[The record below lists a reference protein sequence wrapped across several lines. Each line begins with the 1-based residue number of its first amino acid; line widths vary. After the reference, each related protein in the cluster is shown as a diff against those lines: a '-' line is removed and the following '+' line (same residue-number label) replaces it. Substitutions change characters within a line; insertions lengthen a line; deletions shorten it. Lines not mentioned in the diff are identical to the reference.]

1 MSGLATART
10 PARGPAGPGTC
21 TARPRAR
28 PTRSRSR
35 PRRARSGGTRC
46 ARCAG
51 PWVEVSP
58 EARTIRWDKV
68 RAVRRAL
75 ENGTYLDPNKLDVA
89 LDRAIDDAFRPRE
102 PGEGQG

>member
-1 MSGLATART
+1 MVDHVPHVGPGHGPDPGQGPGRARYVHRP
-10 PARGPAGPGTC
+10 PAREADE
-21 TARPRAR
+21 
-28 PTRSRSR
+28 
-35 PRRARSGGTRC
+35 
-46 ARCAG
+46 
-51 PWVEVSP
+51 VEVSP